1 MELLSFIHLKDLA
14 LLLWENQLFFI
25 EPVNVIWNYSLILSY
40 SGSFQNSYSKALKVP
55 YIKKNKL
62 EILGIM

>member
-14 LLLWENQLFFI
+14 LLLRENQLFLI

-40 SGSFQNSYSKALKVP
+40 NGSFHNSYSKALKVP